1 MKKLLAILLSV
12 AVCSLLAFSLVGC
25 AKEQSSDNAE
35 KVGFDYEI
43 VEDEE
48 NGDYA
53 VLKQYTIS
61 EADANKVANR
71 NYADIMVDLTVNEY
85 KVGDTTYP
93 VREISASAF
102 ANQLV
107 IRSLVIGPN
116 VETIGSAILSG
127 CSNLEKLTVP
137 FVGSTVD
144 AVNEAKV
151 LGYLFGT
158 ASYDGATAKTMS
170 YNATGSSTFYIPD
183 SLKEV
188 TVTGDALSNYAFYGL
203 DFTKVELTG
212 NVETIGNYA
221 FYGMNN
227 LTSYRVP
234 QSVKTIGDYAFASCS
249 NLAEVNFE
257 SATALTSIG
266 DHAFEGCSLLGYGK
280 DNVLTLP
287 ATVTEIGDYAFA
299 SCTTLSSVQLEGTG
313 VTVLNECVFYGCTKL
328 SKVTLNADTEAK
340 LYAFGNCDV
349 LQKLYEQD
357 ELGTAITN
365 ADTLR
370 GTNKAFNIPEEFVS

>member
-43 VEDEE
+43 VKDEE

-116 VETIGSAILSG
+116 VQTIGSAILSG

-203 DFTKVELTG
+203 DLTKVELTG

-227 LTSYRVP
+227 LTSYRIP
-234 QSVKTIGDYAFASCS
+234 QSVKT
-249 NLAEVNFE
+249 V
-257 SATALTSIG
+257 
-266 DHAFEGCSLLGYGK
+266 
-280 DNVLTLP
+280 
-287 ATVTEIGDYAFA
+287 GDYAFA

-313 VTVLNECVFYGCTKL
+313 VTVLNECVFYGCAKL

-349 LQKLYEQD
+349 LQKLYEKD

-370 GTNKAFNIPEEFVS
+370 GTNKAFNIPEEFVA